1 MAADGQGNALGGNAT
16 AIDCQRTLLW
26 AEDAGV
32 ELVGT
37 GLTDIMAIATADAV
51 LVAHRS
57 RAQGVKKAMEL
68 LQAKGAKQAQSFS
81 RDHRP

>member
-1 MAADGQGNALGGNAT
+1 
-16 AIDCQRTLLW
+16 
-26 AEDAGV
+26 
-32 ELVGT
+32 VGT